1 MRKTSSRRATW
12 DRLAVPKVTVV
23 IAAYNVARFIRQSVE
38 SALAQSLSNI
48 EVIVIDD
55 GSTDNTQSILQTF
68 SDHRLVLLRQE
79 NSGVSAA
86 RNVGLALARSPYIF
100 FLDADDI
107 LTRDALARM
116 VATLE
121 QMPERIA
128 CFGHHIKIS
137 EDGAELS
144 TRSYLRWKMLPAGDT
159 LRNLIAKNF
168 ISGAICVRTEAARA
182 VGGFNAALAL
192 GEDWEFW
199 CRLATLGDFVAMPDE
214 IILLYRQRFSSASY
228 KLRES
233 PVAPELR
240 SHRCDLCKSD
250 HPAALFSRRIEAAAA
265 AGGNRLVL
273 GGSPQPI
280 RSRPDARFPG
290 LFGDRSAP
298 LSRQHFAAA
307 PRLSVLSRA

>member
-1 MRKTSSRRATW
+1 
-12 DRLAVPKVTVV
+12 
-23 IAAYNVARFIRQSVE
+23 
-38 SALAQSLSNI
+38 
-48 EVIVIDD
+48 
-55 GSTDNTQSILQTF
+55 
-68 SDHRLVLLRQE
+68 
-79 NSGVSAA
+79 
-86 RNVGLALARSPYIF
+86 
-100 FLDADDI
+100 
-107 LTRDALARM
+107 M

-121 QMPERIA
+121 QMPDRIA

-144 TRSYLRWKMLPAGDT
+144 TRSYLRWKMLPSGDT

-182 VGGFNAALAL
+182 IGGFNAALAL

-228 KLRES
+228 KLRKS
-233 PVAPELR
+233 PVRPNCEAIDAIYANPTIRARFSSAEL
-240 SHRCDLCKSD
+240 K
-250 HPAALFSRRIEAAAA
+250 RRRRLR
-265 AGGNRLVL
+265 GNQLVL
-273 GGSPQPI
+273 GGSPQSI

-290 LFGDRSAP
+290 LFGDRGVP